1 MSKFAKPFTVH
12 ADKLKV
18 CYSDTP
24 ASWINVSSDDAQA
37 VGSSRKPCARSMP
50 VSADSSK
57 HSSVQPIP
65 ELSVDR
71 EVAASPVSRSAVGRP
86 RSVNRRPRQRIFV
99 PTRSFE
105 RRERRAPVAPRYL
118 SEYIW

>member
-1 MSKFAKPFTVH
+1 V
-12 ADKLKV
+12 
-18 CYSDTP
+18 YYGDTP
-24 ASWINVSSDDAQA
+24 VSWISGSSDDAQA
-37 VGSSRKPCARSMP
+37 VGNSRGPCARGMP

-57 HSSVQPIP
+57 HPSAQPAP
-65 ELSVDR
+65 EPSVDR
-71 EVAASPVSRSAVGRP
+71 EVAVPPVSQSAVGRP